1 MSLNPPAPPPF
12 PPLSVKNRELSRV
25 FKTPRRH
32 RFRRSVANGGG
43 GSGGAS
49 GDFSNSDTDGP
60 GMGFDDSD
68 QDPLLGGATAAGLKG
83 AGGYDPREAARPD
96 GSLRRFLALV

>member
-1 MSLNPPAPPPF
+1 M
-12 PPLSVKNRELSRV
+12 

-32 RFRRSVANGGG
+32 RFRRSVANGG
-43 GSGGAS
+43 SGVGTS

-60 GMGFDDSD
+60 SGVGFEDSD
-68 QDPLLGGATAAGLKG
+68 QDPLLGGGG
-83 AGGYDPREAARPD
+83 ASMGGGRSSYDPREAARPD

>member
-1 MSLNPPAPPPF
+1 M
-12 PPLSVKNRELSRV
+12 

-32 RFRRSVANGGG
+32 RFRRSVTNGGG
-43 GSGGAS
+43 GIGS

-60 GMGFDDSD
+60 GGIGFDDSD
-68 QDPLLGGATAAGLKG
+68 QDPLLGGVIKAAGG
-83 AGGYDPREAARPD
+83 GVGYDPGEAARPD

>member
-1 MSLNPPAPPPF
+1 MG
-12 PPLSVKNRELSRV
+12 NRELSRV

-32 RFRRSVANGGG
+32 RFRRSVTNGAGNNN
-43 GSGGAS
+43 S

-60 GMGFDDSD
+60 GLGFDDSD
-68 QDPLLGGATAAGLKG
+68 QDPLLGGVSAASL
-83 AGGYDPREAARPD
+83 AGGGGSRGSYDPREAARPD

>member
-1 MSLNPPAPPPF
+1 M
-12 PPLSVKNRELSRV
+12 

-32 RFRRSVANGGG
+32 RFRRTVTNGGV
-43 GSGGAS
+43 GAS

-68 QDPLLGGATAAGLKG
+68 QDPLLGGGTPSGLAGKG
-83 AGGYDPREAARPD
+83 GGYDPREAARPD